1 MKKLI
6 LSLTMSL
13 GVLANGAQAEQ
24 TLNIDGK
31 EYPLSVLL
39 KNCQSITD
47 QPEAQIACFAALSQL
62 MEAQSSEGQQD
73 GVSVTQALDD
83 LREVAEY
90 QDEES
95 GLSVS
100 GSGCRIQIVYFSN
113 YFHISRRNISTIDLY
128 SAKFDASKLRF
139 DQVAKGQGAQALLSK
154 ATMEDGA
161 TAGMRGGLGLESK
174 QHNFAPRSPRTTLAD
189 YANEVADQ
197 LQVREDQ
204 AFEFALVH
212 PQRSQASD
220 EIWSAFETYLSAC
233 QGGPPSS

>member
-6 LSLTMSL
+6 LGLTMSL
-13 GVLANGAQAEQ
+13 GVLASGAQAEQ

-31 EYPLSVLL
+31 EYPLSFLL

-62 MEAQSSEGQQD
+62 MEAQSAESQQD
-73 GVSVTQALDD
+73 GVSVSQALKD
-83 LREVAEY
+83 LRAVAEY
-90 QDEES
+90 QDDES

-100 GSGCRIQIVYFSN
+100 GSGCRIEVIYFSN
-113 YFHISRRNISTIDLY
+113 YFHISRRNISTIDLF
-128 SAKFDASKLRF
+128 SAKFDAAKLQF
-139 DQVAKGQGAQALLSK
+139 ENVAKGQGAQLSK
-154 ATMEDGA
+154 GTMDDGA
-161 TAGMRGGLGLESK
+161 TAAMRGGVGLESK

-189 YANEVADQ
+189 YATEVAGQ

-212 PQRSQASD
+212 PQKSEASAD
-220 EIWSAFETYLSAC
+220 IWNAFETLLSAC
-233 QGGPPSS
+233 RGGPPSS